1 MSSVSRLLDAVGLL
15 LIAVGVLLL
24 AFTAYQLWGTGIEQA
39 RSQDRLAEQF
49 ATSVSLPASSASAT
63 TVPAPTVPA
72 TGAPDSPSTTGTVPR
87 HGDAVGRMQIPSIGV
102 DEWMVAGARLDD
114 LEKGPG
120 VFAGSVLPGQ
130 TGNFAVAGHRTS
142 YGAPFGSLDKLREG
156 DDIIVTTA
164 DGEFTYKVTD
174 SRIVP
179 PSEVSVLAQVKDRA
193 IATLVT
199 CHPKWTSKN
208 RLIVTA
214 ELAPVHTPALPTPL
228 AVADY
233 PGDAGSEQITP
244 GWLHDRSRIVPT
256 AAWSAALVAMWV
268 AARRFGRGR
277 VMRRATV
284 WSVWALASV
293 PSLYVM
299 FDNLSGLLPA
309 NL

>member
-1 MSSVSRLLDAVGLL
+1 MSRLLDVTGRSLVTAGL
-15 LIAVGVLLL
+15 LLL

-39 RSQDRLAEQF
+39 RSQERLERQF
-49 ATSVSLPASSASAT
+49 TTSVSAPAT
-63 TVPAPTVPA
+63 TA
-72 TGAPDSPSTTGTVPR
+72 TDSPTTTVTVPR
-87 HGDAVGRMQIPSIGV
+87 HGDAVGRMRIPSIGV
-102 DEWMVAGARLDD
+102 DEWMVAGARLGD

-142 YGAPFGSLDKLREG
+142 YGAPFGDLDKLRDG

-164 DGEFTYKVTD
+164 DGEFTYKVVD

-179 PSEVSVLAQVKDRA
+179 PSEVGVLAQVKDRA

-208 RLIVTA
+208 RLIITA
-214 ELAPVHTPALPTPL
+214 ELAPVHTPATPTPL

-233 PGDAGSEQITP
+233 PGATETEQITP

-268 AARRFGRGR
+268 AARRFGRGGAGRR
-277 VMRRATV
+277 VTV
-284 WSVWALASV
+284 WSAWALASA